1 MSGVSPEQ
9 IASELTKALAEYSE
23 LASDEVREI
32 ITEVGNLAKDRV
44 AESSPKGR
52 SGKYKRGWTVRAET
66 SGSKVSV
73 IVHNRRYQLTHL
85 LENGHRTRLKT
96 GRYGSRS
103 RAAARPHIGE
113 VNSWAQEE
121 IEKRIRA
128 ALGGGKT

>member
-1 MSGVSPEQ
+1 MSGVSPDQ
-9 IASELTKALAEYSE
+9 LASEIVKTLAEYGE
-23 LASDEVREI
+23 LATDEVREI
-32 ITEVGNLAKDRV
+32 ITDVGNQAKDRV
-44 AESSPKGR
+44 TEASPRGK
-52 SGKYKRGWTVRAET
+52 GKYKRGWTVRAET
-66 SGSKVSV
+66 SGSKVSI

-121 IEKRIRA
+121 VEKRIRA
-128 ALGGGKT
+128 ALGGKT